1 MQSLLE
7 GKEFATEWT
16 MKHLFR
22 IRQNIDQLFF
32 TRKII
37 YQEYLN
43 IISFIHLPISAVLK
57 NMDSETKTPRL

>member
-32 TRKII
+32 TRKIK

-43 IISFIHLPISAVLK
+43 IISFIHL
-57 NMDSETKTPRL
+57 